1 MEPGLDL
8 KSSIRPGLDILGNE
22 IIIALKKRSRLPAN
36 PQIYAPGLVRGHPDT
51 SLLDYE
57 LGRVEQV
64 HAELGRYTYASQES
78 FTDVSDV
85 TPVIERAV
93 PPSPIQAMASNV
105 GPRVIEYY
113 RDWIA
118 RGCVSGSDPD
128 SFGETVT
135 ADVSALMSILQ
146 RVNLGKY
153 VAEIKFTESPE
164 KFRATE
170 GERDGIVELIVRRDR
185 EAEVEALAVR
195 LGEHYDFDP
204 QEAHK
209 LFRWMIDITVD
220 IEVDYIRMRLGL

>member
-1 MEPGLDL
+1 
-8 KSSIRPGLDILGNE
+8 
-22 IIIALKKRSRLPAN
+22 
-36 PQIYAPGLVRGHPDT
+36 
-51 SLLDYE
+51 
-57 LGRVEQV
+57 
-64 HAELGRYTYASQES
+64 
-78 FTDVSDV
+78 
-85 TPVIERAV
+85 
-93 PPSPIQAMASNV
+93 
-105 GPRVIEYY
+105 
-113 RDWIA
+113 
-118 RGCVSGSDPD
+118 
-128 SFGETVT
+128 
-135 ADVSALMSILQ
+135 MSILQ

>member
-36 PQIYAPGLVRGHPDT
+36 PQIYAPGLVRGQPDT

-57 LGRVEQV
+57 LARVERV

-105 GPRVIEYY
+105 GPCVIKYY